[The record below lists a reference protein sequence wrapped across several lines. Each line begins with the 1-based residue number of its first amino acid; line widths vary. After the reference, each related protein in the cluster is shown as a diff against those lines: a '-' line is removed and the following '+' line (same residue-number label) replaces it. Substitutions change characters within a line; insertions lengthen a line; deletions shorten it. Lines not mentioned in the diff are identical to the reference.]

1 MSVTLK
7 EIIVVGFFKK
17 KKRDMILRKL
27 RYSHIKYS
35 NIVLS
40 HPQSLLRTPQ
50 YVSCLFFPIVY
61 LKF

>member
-7 EIIVVGFFKK
+7 EIIVVGFLKK

-50 YVSCLFFPIVY
+50 
-61 LKF
+61 